1 MPYSYVR
8 IGSLAELHLAECN
21 STLPRGR
28 RVIVRTTRGVELGE
42 VIRASTEGNPGFDD
56 PESVGP
62 SSAQRDSKG
71 DLEWDGSAPP
81 ESTLAV
87 PQARVL
93 RPTTDEDE
101 LLIRRLER
109 HKRDAVEACREA
121 LSQAGST
128 AMLLDVDQLFDGG
141 TLVMH
146 FLGPVDEIASSITK
160 EVADRYESIVRSRH
174 FAKLLADGCGPDCGQ
189 KEGDCGGVCAG
200 CAVSSVCQ
208 SH

>member
-28 RVIVRTTRGVELGE
+28 RVIVRTNRGVELGE
-42 VIRASTEGNPGFDD
+42 VIRSSKKANPGL
-56 PESVGP
+56 
-62 SSAQRDSKG
+62 G
-71 DLEWDGSAPP
+71 DLAAPEHSRFQREPNADSAGSVPP
-81 ESTLAV
+81 ETSPPV
-87 PQARVL
+87 PRARVL

-109 HKRDAVEACREA
+109 HKREAVEACREA

-128 AMLLDVDQLFDGG
+128 ATLLDVDQLFDGG

-160 EVADRYESIVRSRH
+160 EVSDRYESIVRSRH
-174 FAKLLADGCGPDCGQ
+174 FAKLLAEGCGPDCGQ
-189 KEGDCGGVCAG
+189 KEGGCGGGCAG
-200 CAVSSVCQ
+200 CAASAACR